1 MNNSDVASEK
11 AVLAGIF
18 QYGSNA
24 YVDVADI
31 VNLKTFTSESNQ
43 LLFKCFEYALKD
55 KVDATIDLATIF
67 SSAAAL
73 GLNHILENDAERKH
87 IRAVMNFPINQANVR
102 TMAKRIRKLQIARD
116 ASYVVDDIK
125 SNLID
130 VTGDEPVDQIL
141 GMIEGPVYDYVLG
154 LSDAKGDGPQKM
166 SEGIDKYLDYLIANP
181 VENVGIS
188 SGYPLYDMAIGGGFR
203 RKTVNMI
210 GARPK
215 VGKAQPLT
223 SIIHTENGPK
233 LMKDIN
239 IGDKVCNA
247 NGDLST
253 VLSIHPQGKIDFY
266 EVSFDDGDKMECSYE
281 HLFEVYHT
289 RTKKTQVLSLK
300 EIINSGLYY
309 AEERLKWRIKLPKPA
324 MYKKN
329 ALPVSPY
336 LLGLLLGDG
345 CFRHGI
351 TYTTIDEELVDYM
364 KLEVVKYGY
373 LLKQISNSIS
383 YRITNGKNGGEA
395 NTFTDLIKNL
405 GLYDLK
411 SHDKFIPEIYKLSDA
426 NDRLEILCGLLDT
439 DGTVD
444 TRGNIQYSTTSNLLA
459 QDVKFIVDSL
469 GGLSKIR
476 ARTTK
481 CNGKSF
487 NSYILHIRLP
497 NIQPFKLNRKL
508 QRLKNRTK
516 DDLSRAIKNIEFKG
530 QVDCQC
536 IKLDSN
542 DGLYL
547 TDNFIVTHN
556 TLLADNIAMHVA
568 GIQKIPVLNL
578 DTEMS
583 KEDHWNRMLANIS
596 GVPIKEIET
605 GKFASDAKKKE
616 AVLKAGAYLK
626 QMPYEYISIA
636 GMAFE
641 EIVSIMRRWIMKSV
655 GLEESGQAKPCL
667 IIYDYLKL
675 MDSGAMGKNM
685 QEFQVLGFQ
694 MTGLHNFMV
703 RYGAAC
709 LSFIQLNRDGITKED
724 TDAAS
729 GSDRIIWLCSNFTI
743 YKPKTDEEIAEEA
756 GLTKERYN
764 RKLVPIIAR
773 HGAGMD
779 SGDYINMKMTGN
791 IGKIE
796 EGKTRNDIY
805 GQTPHS
811 GATVTNH
818 KDKESNGS
826 IQYTGDEAPVF

>member
-1 MNNSDVASEK
+1 MSNSDVASEK

-73 GLNHILENDAERKH
+73 GLNHILESDAERKH
-87 IRAVMNFPINQANVR
+87 IRAVMNFPINQSNVR

-166 SEGIDKYLDYLIANP
+166 SEGIDNYLDYLITHP

-215 VGKAQPLT
+215 VGK
-223 SIIHTENGPK
+223 
-233 LMKDIN
+233 
-239 IGDKVCNA
+239 
-247 NGDLST
+247 
-253 VLSIHPQGKIDFY
+253 
-266 EVSFDDGDKMECSYE
+266 
-281 HLFEVYHT
+281 
-289 RTKKTQVLSLK
+289 
-300 EIINSGLYY
+300 
-309 AEERLKWRIKLPKPA
+309 
-324 MYKKN
+324 
-329 ALPVSPY
+329 
-336 LLGLLLGDG
+336 
-345 CFRHGI
+345 
-351 TYTTIDEELVDYM
+351 
-364 KLEVVKYGY
+364 
-373 LLKQISNSIS
+373 
-383 YRITNGKNGGEA
+383 
-395 NTFTDLIKNL
+395 
-405 GLYDLK
+405 
-411 SHDKFIPEIYKLSDA
+411 
-426 NDRLEILCGLLDT
+426 
-439 DGTVD
+439 
-444 TRGNIQYSTTSNLLA
+444 
-459 QDVKFIVDSL
+459 
-469 GGLSKIR
+469 
-476 ARTTK
+476 
-481 CNGKSF
+481 
-487 NSYILHIRLP
+487 
-497 NIQPFKLNRKL
+497 
-508 QRLKNRTK
+508 
-516 DDLSRAIKNIEFKG
+516 
-530 QVDCQC
+530 
-536 IKLDSN
+536 
-542 DGLYL
+542 
-547 TDNFIVTHN
+547 

-805 GQTPHS
+805 GTTPHS